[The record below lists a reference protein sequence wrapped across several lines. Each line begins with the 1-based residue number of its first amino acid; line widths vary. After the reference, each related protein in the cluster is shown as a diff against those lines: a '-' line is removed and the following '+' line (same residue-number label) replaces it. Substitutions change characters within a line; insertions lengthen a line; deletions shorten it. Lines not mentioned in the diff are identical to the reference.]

1 MTEAAKR
8 YGRRHKVL
16 SKQDVNKIHEEWIGK
31 EVLTPDTDEVVN
43 RMRDIMETEI
53 NPIAHC
59 EEHEA
64 LGRVC
69 YENDGGFSHKLSQG
83 QLSYEEMKQSFSSRI
98 RINASSMRGSEVTS
112 MRGSILSNT
121 IEEGE
126 P

>member
-8 YGRRHKVL
+8 YGRRHKIL
-16 SKQDVNKIHEEWIGK
+16 SEQDVNKIHEEWIGK
-31 EVLTPDTDEVVN
+31 EVLNPDTDEVVN
-43 RMRDIMETEI
+43 RLRDIMEAEI

-59 EEHEA
+59 EEREA

-69 YENDGGFSHKLSQG
+69 YEKDEGFSHKLSQG
-83 QLSYEEMKQSFSSRI
+83 KLSNEEMKQSFSSLI
-98 RINASSMRGSEVTS
+98 RINARSMCGSEVTS
-112 MRGSILSNT
+112 MRGSFLSNT